1 MFDFDNNLFEAKSLR
16 RGNKNAKFA
25 KKKKIKKMLLILKN
39 CTQELRYLL
48 IKKIVQNFGKEGFI
62 VAYTRLNFVFK

>member
-25 KKKKIKKMLLILKN
+25 KKIKIKMLLILKN

-48 IKKIVQNFGKEGFI
+48 TKKIVQNCGKEGFI

>member
-1 MFDFDNNLFEAKSLR
+1 
-16 RGNKNAKFA
+16 
-25 KKKKIKKMLLILKN
+25 MLLILKN

-48 IKKIVQNFGKEGFI
+48 TKKIVQNCGKEGFI

>member
-25 KKKKIKKMLLILKN
+25 KKKIKNVTYFKKLYSRTTIF
-39 CTQELRYLL
+39 
-48 IKKIVQNFGKEGFI
+48 IDKKIVQNCGKERFI